1 MTHFVWRGLMTRH
14 IAAQSRRIAMGY
26 SAASA
31 IEGAGKYLL
40 DRLLAA
46 TKLPYST
53 FFDGTDATHDQ
64 LTKSVGLE
72 DDGWYS
78 PEHLVDLAVYELE
91 EQGII
96 ETEELTT
103 ALEDGEHDYLIQLTE
118 EGRKKLACGYQPK
131 YWDAE

>member
-1 MTHFVWRGLMTRH
+1 M
-14 IAAQSRRIAMGY
+14 QRRIRRPNKKNRYGLFLRKPDR
-26 SAASA
+26 S
-31 IEGAGKYLL
+31 AGKYLL
-40 DRLLAA
+40 DRLLDA

-53 FFDGTDATHDQ
+53 FYDGTDATHDQ

-96 ETEELTT
+96 ETEELATT
-103 ALEDGEHDYLIQLTE
+103 LEDGENDYLIRLTT
-118 EGRKKLACGYQPK
+118 EGREKLVGGYQPK